1 MCRISVKL
9 GGVHVKNKRDPSNSL
24 RRTLVQSKGN
34 NKAAILGVTV
44 GNPFFAPVVGAGI
57 VVGIDVV
64 GIEAGNSITKHA
76 LLEVTTSALVTS
88 DTNSLVLM
96 SSTILRL
103 ENLMQ

>member
-44 GNPFFAPVVGAGI
+44 GNPERMNR
-57 VVGIDVV
+57 DRRQH
-64 GIEAGNSITKHA
+64 NYTA
-76 LLEVTTSALVTS
+76 LYTY
-88 DTNSLVLM
+88 
-96 SSTILRL
+96 I
-103 ENLMQ
+103 

>member
-1 MCRISVKL
+1 MCRIGVKL

-76 LLEVTTSALVTS
+76 LLEAVSYTHLTLP
-88 DTNSLVLM
+88 
-96 SSTILRL
+96 TIYSV
-103 ENLMQ
+103 